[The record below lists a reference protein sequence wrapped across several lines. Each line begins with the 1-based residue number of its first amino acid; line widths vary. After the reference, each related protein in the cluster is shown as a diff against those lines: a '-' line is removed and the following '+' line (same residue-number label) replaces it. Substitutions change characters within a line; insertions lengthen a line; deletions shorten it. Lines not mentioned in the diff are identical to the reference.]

1 MYKRQIPLY
10 GAAVI
15 GCRECTLDLHGKPTV
30 RAWTY
35 LAATAAAGDTE
46 LVLEEPVHDW
56 APDGAAPVMVMVTST
71 AANGTMEEAETCVLL
86 GVDGTGTRLTLS
98 APLLYDHLGQTFPLD
113 GGHAVTFRANVALLS
128 RNVVV
133 QGSQPMA
140 SLDKHGGHIML
151 HSRRHG
157 AIADRSQ
164 GESLVGRIEDIEV
177 RYAGQAFRLGRYPI
191 HFHMIGTVRKSYI
204 RRVSIHHTF
213 NRAVAIHGVHYLRV
227 QDNVAFETMGH
238 TYFIEDGVETKNII
252 TGNLGA
258 NTRESFA
265 LLTVDATP
273 ATYWITNPDNYVVN
287 NVAAGS
293 THYGFWFFPEPK
305 VRGASEAEGKGICPQ
320 GVPLLKWADN
330 EAHNNGK
337 YGLRIF
343 TNNPDQVPTA
353 ASGFYPRRKPCE
365 DVVTSKVLINERLSS
380 ICPVC
385 KSCGTIKCM
394 RIMDQM
400 PPSAP
405 GRGCW

>member
-1 MYKRQIPLY
+1 M
-10 GAAVI
+10 
-15 GCRECTLDLHGKPTV
+15 
-30 RAWTY
+30 
-35 LAATAAAGDTE
+35 
-46 LVLEEPVHDW
+46 
-56 APDGAAPVMVMVTST
+56 
-71 AANGTMEEAETCVLL
+71 
-86 GVDGTGTRLTLS
+86 
-98 APLLYDHLGQTFPLD
+98 
-113 GGHAVTFRANVALLS
+113 
-128 RNVVV
+128 
-133 QGSQPMA
+133 
-140 SLDKHGGHIML
+140 
-151 HSRRHG
+151 
-157 AIADRSQ
+157 
-164 GESLVGRIEDIEV
+164 
-177 RYAGQAFRLGRYPI
+177 RYAGQAFCLGRYPI
-191 HFHMIGTVRKSYI
+191 HFHMIGRVRKSYI

-273 ATYWITNPDNYVVN
+273 ATYWITNPDHYVVN

-305 VRGASEAEGKGICPQ
+305 VRGASEAEGKGLPA

-353 ASGFYPRRKPCE
+353 ASGFYPRRKPCR
-365 DVVTSKVLINERLSS
+365 TS
-380 ICPVC
+380 
-385 KSCGTIKCM
+385 
-394 RIMDQM
+394 
-400 PPSAP
+400 
-405 GRGCW
+405 